1 MLGTNG
7 NSRAGRFFNEKS
19 NAGTGF
25 VAVLLVI
32 LLTLALLAA
41 FPLYAVSSAFEQ
53 GGLRK
58 SVKIFLQED
67 DTREQIAGTLRD
79 ALPEEVISDR
89 QIDTLLSDD
98 TILEAAGQFLYDT
111 IQSEPTDSVELVGN
125 MLEALDDP
133 ANAAL
138 YGEALDRLTETLEID
153 DETYRKALEAI
164 AEEQDIRLP
173 EDKNDKLALTSAVL
187 ENAYEEMR
195 EESASSE
202 TPPTATAAP
211 NRDREELAILVT
223 AQKVLAR
230 LRTPYFLLY
239 NLLTVAVLYGLFLLL
254 KRSYR
259 KPFLHCAI
267 PYAIAGVFLLALRL
281 LVRPIIRLAAD
292 DIPFAKTLAQS
303 AENALTRSM
312 LFAFLF
318 ALPLL
323 AAYIVLTVIRRRNR
337 SRPGGESDPAPQ
349 DADASPAE
357 TQAPAAP

>member
-1 MLGTNG
+1 MPGTNG
-7 NSRAGRFFNEKS
+7 NSRAGRFFNEES
-19 NAGTGF
+19 NAGAGS

-58 SVKIFLQED
+58 SVKVFLQ
-67 DTREQIAGTLRD
+67 D

-125 MLEALDDP
+125 MLETLDDP

-153 DETYRKALEAI
+153 DETYRKAVEAI

-173 EDKNDKLALTSAVL
+173 ADKSDKLALASAVL

-202 TPPTATAAP
+202 TPPTATP
-211 NRDREELAILVT
+211 NRDREELAILAT

-267 PYAIAGVFLLALRL
+267 PYAIAGAFLLTLRL
-281 LVRPIIRLAAD
+281 LVRPVMRLAAG
-292 DIPFAKTLAQS
+292 DIPFAETLAQS

-323 AAYIVLTVIRRRNR
+323 AAYIVLTVIRRKNFNYY
-337 SRPGGESDPAPQ
+337 PGGESDPTPQ
-349 DADASPAE
+349 DADASPVE
-357 TQAPAAP
+357 PQEPIAP